1 MTDEDYSL
9 GKHAWFVIVLIG
21 NLLLLLLVV
30 VVIIVI
36 VVVVVIMHCVVL
48 LPATEIEGRFM
59 VSWEISISSSLVIVV
74 LIVID
79 PW

>member
-36 VVVVVIMHCVVL
+36 VVVVIMHCVL
-48 LPATEIEGRFM
+48 ILPATEIEGRFM
-59 VSWEISISSSLVIVV
+59 VSWEISISSLVIVV